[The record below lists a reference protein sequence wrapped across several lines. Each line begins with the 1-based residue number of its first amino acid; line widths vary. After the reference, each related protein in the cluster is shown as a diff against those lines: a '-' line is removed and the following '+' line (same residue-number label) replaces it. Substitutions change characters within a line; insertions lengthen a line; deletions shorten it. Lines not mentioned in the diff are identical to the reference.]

1 MARNRI
7 KPAGGFELTA
17 WYFMRISG
25 LVLVFLAVGHLF
37 IMHIANNVENI
48 NYAFVAS
55 RWADPRT
62 GWIWRLWDL
71 CMIGLAMFHGFNGL
85 RQVLDEHV
93 HGAKARVAMHTTIW
107 TVMTAL
113 IVLGS
118 YAIWM
123 FQEDKA
129 YVEKWKAMNAKA
141 VANASRPAAAGTSI
155 AGFPDGSSIVD

>member
-7 KPAGGFELTA
+7 KPTGGFELTA

-48 NYAFVAS
+48 NYAFVAG
-55 RWADPRT
+55 RWSNPTT

-71 CMIGLAMFHGFNGL
+71 AMIGLAMFHGFNGL
-85 RQVLDEHV
+85 RQILDEQV
-93 HGAKARVAMHTTIW
+93 HGPRARVAMHTGIW
-107 TVMTAL
+107 AAMTAL
-113 IVLGS
+113 MLLGT

-123 FQEDKA
+123 FEEDTE
-129 YVEKWKAMNAKA
+129 YVKQWKAINGQASA
-141 VANASRPAAAGTSI
+141 EATPDSSGLAATVAR
-155 AGFPDGSSIVD
+155 

>member
-7 KPAGGFELTA
+7 KPTGGFELTA

-48 NYAFVAS
+48 NYAFVAG
-55 RWADPRT
+55 RWANPTT

-71 CMIGLAMFHGFNGL
+71 SMIGLALFHGFNGL
-85 RQVLDEHV
+85 RQILDEQV
-93 HGAKARVAMHTTIW
+93 SNPRARVAIHTSIW
-107 TVMTAL
+107 ACMTAL
-113 IVLGS
+113 LLLGT

-123 FQEDKA
+123 FEEDKQ
-129 YVEKWKAMNAKA
+129 YVEQWKAINSHETTT
-141 VANASRPAAAGTSI
+141 ASAR
-155 AGFPDGSSIVD
+155 